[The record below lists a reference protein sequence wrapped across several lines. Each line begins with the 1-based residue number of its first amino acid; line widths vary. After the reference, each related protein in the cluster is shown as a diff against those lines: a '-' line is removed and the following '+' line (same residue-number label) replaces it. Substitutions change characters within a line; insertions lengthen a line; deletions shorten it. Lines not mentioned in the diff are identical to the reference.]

1 MARIFNDVR
10 NANPGKSVFDLSYSK
25 LLTCDMGQLIPVVCD
40 EMVPGDTFD
49 MGAEIIVRFQ
59 PLVAPILHPIN
70 VYVHSFFV
78 PYRLLW
84 DQWEDFITRGVS
96 GDLEP
101 VIPRWTPTN
110 TAIGSLW
117 DYMGFPTGVNPA
129 GALPLDFVRRAYN
142 LVYNE
147 YYRDET
153 LITEVAATNETILR
167 RAWAKDYFTSALPW
181 QQRGTAPSLPIS
193 GTVSAQWA
201 SAITLNNQA
210 LGWPSASATNQLN
223 LSANNT
229 THAPYDAGTKAALEA
244 GKATVVIPQANLNNN
259 EVNLDSATT
268 FDVADLRLAF
278 TLQRWM
284 ERNARGGVRY
294 VEFLKNQYGE
304 SPRDDRLQRPE
315 YIGGTKAPV
324 VISEVLQT
332 GESATTPQGN
342 MAGHG
347 LTADLSYIGKYHAV
361 EFGLVISIMSV
372 MPEAMYQQGID
383 RQWLRRTNWDFFNPS
398 FVNLSEQAI
407 ERAEIYASAVE
418 AENRTIFGYQGM
430 YDEMRVKRNMV
441 CSEMR
446 DTFDYWH
453 LGRQFASAPLLNK
466 SFIECNP
473 DKRIFA
479 DQADPGLIISI
490 GNKIKATRPLPVI
503 AEPGLIDHN

>member
-1 MARIFNDVR
+1 MPKIFTDVR
-10 NANPGKSVFDLSYSK
+10 QANPGKSVFDLSYSK

-117 DYMGFPTGVNPA
+117 DYLGFPTGVTPN

-153 LITEVAATNETILR
+153 LIAEVAETNETILR

-193 GTVSAQWA
+193 GITSAQWA
-201 SAITLNNQA
+201 ADVA
-210 LGWPSASATNQLN
+210 LGYPAVSGSTAKQMLYKDGGVQ
-223 LSANNT
+223 
-229 THAPYDAGTKAALEA
+229 PFDAGTKAALEA
-244 GKATVVIPQANLNNN
+244 GKALKGSLGLNTVDLS
-259 EVNLDSATT
+259 EATT

-407 ERAEIYASAVE
+407 ERAEIFASAVE

-453 LGRQFASAPLLNK
+453 LGRQFVSAPLLNQ

-479 DQADPGLIISI
+479 DQADPGLIISV
-490 GNKIKATRPLPVI
+490 GNKIKATRPLSVI